1 MPRTKQVRARPSSL
15 AKSAE
20 SESLLKD
27 FEYHSNMH
35 YHKLETDFNNFL
47 QNLENQ
53 IDLATSRI
61 PLEIRKMTIGQ
72 LLESDLQENDSD
84 EIMSPKNNNERLM
97 VPPST
102 VKKLKK
108 KTIKR
113 QTAAS
118 SMDDGYVT
126 ESTTSQ
132 TKHSSR
138 IENNRASS
146 SSTLSSASVPSTATT
161 KTGRTTRSSSKG
173 PVRVPLKDNET
184 STRKRGSSASRM
196 NSKMFTP
203 AVSKPKTEYD
213 CVTPKVKPNT
223 PLNMLRRPKDGEMVL
238 SMQGSPILVSAI
250 IQERTANI
258 NVPLSNGNIIS
269 LLPNDGLRL
278 SHMPHLDEETKRQL
292 KTLKGHIE
300 KVIGHH

>member
-1 MPRTKQVRARPSSL
+1 MPRTKQVRTTQSSQVQ
-15 AKSAE
+15 SAE
-20 SESLLKD
+20 TESLLKD
-27 FEYHSNMH
+27 FEYRSNMH
-35 YHKLETDFNNFL
+35 YHKLETDFINIL
-47 QNLENQ
+47 QSLENQ
-53 IDLATSRI
+53 IDLARSRI
-61 PLEIRKMTIGQ
+61 PLEIRKMTIEQ
-72 LLESDLQENDSD
+72 LLNSDIQDNDSD
-84 EIMSPKNNNERLM
+84 ENMSPKNNNERLM
-97 VPPST
+97 IPPST

-108 KTIKR
+108 KVKR

-126 ESTTSQ
+126 ESTT
-132 TKHSSR
+132 KHSSR

-146 SSTLSSASVPSTATT
+146 SSSSVSSTLSVASKAPVQTQ
-161 KTGRTTRSSSKG
+161 RRTRSSSRG
-173 PVRVPLKDNET
+173 PTRVTTKNHET
-184 STRKRGSSASRM
+184 SSQKRSSSTSRM

-203 AVSKPKTEYD
+203 AVSKSKTEYD

-223 PLNMLRRPKDGEMVL
+223 PLNMLRRPKEGEMVL

-250 IQERTANI
+250 IQERTANV

-278 SHMPHLDEETKRQL
+278 SHMPQLDDETMRQL

>member
-1 MPRTKQVRARPSSL
+1 MPRTKQVRASSL

-35 YHKLETDFNNFL
+35 YHKLETDFNNLL

-72 LLESDLQENDSD
+72 LLESDIQENDSD
-84 EIMSPKNNNERLM
+84 ENMSPKNNNERLM

-108 KTIKR
+108 KTLKR

-126 ESTTSQ
+126 ESTSQ

-138 IENNRASS
+138 TENDRASS
-146 SSTLSSASVPSTATT
+146 SASILSSASAPSTATT

-173 PVRVPLKDNET
+173 PVRVPLKDNEP
-184 STRKRGSSASRM
+184 RKRGSSASRM

-278 SHMPHLDEETKRQL
+278 SHMPQLDDETMRQL